1 MEETQEHLFFYPRTM
16 FHTCLQ
22 GCMFRCSVLPS
33 IEHCSFFEDNYLE
46 KRDKTPTW
54 TYCLNPIALLQ
65 LFEEDSLLATVVSL
79 HWLEIHQVEEGVT
92 QNSLELV

>member
-1 MEETQEHLFFYPRTM
+1 
-16 FHTCLQ
+16 
-22 GCMFRCSVLPS
+22 VLPS

-65 LFEEDSLLATVVSL
+65 LFEEGSLLATVVSL
-79 HWLEIHQVEEGVT
+79 RRLEMRQVEEDAK
-92 QNSLELV
+92 QNSL